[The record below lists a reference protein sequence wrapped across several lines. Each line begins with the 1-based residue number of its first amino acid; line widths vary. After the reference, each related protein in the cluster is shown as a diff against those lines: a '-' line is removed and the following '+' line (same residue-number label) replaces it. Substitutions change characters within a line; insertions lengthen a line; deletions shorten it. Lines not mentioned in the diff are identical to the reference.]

1 MIGRVLVD
9 AFWPKTK
16 PSLTAHIVAWLPQT
30 GFHPFAA
37 ALERLHPC
45 AEIHREIR
53 GTRNPGLPDPAMAM
67 RATVGGSRPNAPSPA
82 KASPESLIRMRDF
95 FEDERGSSFS
105 IRMSRHLDV
114 SRPAC
119 AKDEVPWQGVELASA
134 NKRLA
139 TDSAGYWP

>member
-1 MIGRVLVD
+1 
-9 AFWPKTK
+9 
-16 PSLTAHIVAWLPQT
+16 
-30 GFHPFAA
+30 
-37 ALERLHPC
+37 
-45 AEIHREIR
+45 
-53 GTRNPGLPDPAMAM
+53 
-67 RATVGGSRPNAPSPA
+67 
-82 KASPESLIRMRDF
+82 MRDF

-119 AKDEVPWQGVELASA
+119 AKDEVPWQGVELPSA